1 MSIYALA
8 MSIIGGGLALCVVGI
23 FAARK
28 LSGLHFREEHKD
40 LAGYVLQ
47 IMGTF
52 YAVLI
57 AFAVITTW
65 QRHHDAQAVADAEAN
80 NLNDTFR
87 IAQGLCVPERDEF
100 RKTIIEYGRLVIEE
114 EWACIPSGEEGP
126 RARKSY
132 QHLWDL
138 VSSMNPATERD
149 KALYAAILKGM
160 DDVSD
165 GHRQRLIFGQGRL
178 SGMIWFTLI
187 AEGILIVGFS
197 FFFGLNHLGR
207 QAFVTAFF
215 AGIILLNLFVIAAL
229 DQPFTGPSK
238 VEPLAMRFVLKH
250 MEAQL
255 SREQKENVDADQP
268 PQRDRQETG
277 SNPTSTSPLGGK

>member
-8 MSIIGGGLALCVVGI
+8 VSIIGGGLALCLVGI

-28 LSGLHFREEHKD
+28 MVGLHFHDDHKD
-40 LAGYVLQ
+40 IAGYVLQ
-47 IMGTF
+47 IMGTL

-57 AFAVITTW
+57 AFAVVTAW
-65 QRHHDAQAVADAEAN
+65 QRHHDAQAVADTEAN

-87 IAQGLCVPERDEF
+87 IAQGLDLPERDEF

-126 RARKSY
+126 RTRKAY

-165 GHRQRLIFGQGRL
+165 GHRQRLIFGQGRM
-178 SGMIWFTLI
+178 SGLIWFTLI
-187 AEGILIVGFS
+187 AGGILIVDFS
-197 FFFGLNHLGR
+197 FFFGLKHLGR
-207 QAFVTAFF
+207 QAFMTAFF

-229 DQPFTGPSK
+229 DRPFTGPTK
-238 VEPLAMRFVLKH
+238 VEPLAMRFVLTH

-255 SREQKENVDADQP
+255 GREQNK
-268 PQRDRQETG
+268 
-277 SNPTSTSPLGGK
+277 K